1 MLKFPRLLC
10 SVAIICAA
18 LFSSPVQAHFVWV
31 QVLPPAANAPASV
44 VQLSFG
50 ETPEPGEAHL
60 VNKVQQTKV
69 YPLAA
74 GERAAKPLELAVVK
88 QDDVASW
95 QGPVSAK
102 DLAGIEA
109 VCDYGVLAKGGAP
122 FWLNYYA
129 KHLTTGWEKQTTTP
143 RGKHLAL
150 EIVPTQT
157 AAGLEL
163 LVLWNGKQLPNAKV
177 TVDKPDNRST
187 ELTTNDQGVAI
198 FKEGVTG
205 LLAVLASHS
214 ESTSGEREGKK
225 YDSIKHYSTLT
236 LPVALTA
243 KTAEH
248 KVSAPDLLA
257 KAREHRAVWE
267 DFSGLQGNL
276 TVSDNGNIVEAPFSI
291 NAEGEVTLKLA
302 DGPARKWLIMYLE
315 SMVQHRLPTANI
327 KEDVKYV
334 SDNDEHP
341 LGVKL
346 SLGDGEEMDSHYR
359 VRDNVVREVNRRAGK
374 GRFTISV
381 LESQENPEGKYLPT
395 VFTVNT
401 WNGEGDLVSSLTE
414 HDTWG
419 RLGKLDV
426 PQRVVQTSA
435 GKDKVVVRT
444 IDFKNLEI
452 PKARTASK

>member
-1 MLKFPRLLC
+1 MPKFLALSLC
-10 SVAIICAA
+10 CVAMIASTA
-18 LFSSPVQAHFVWV
+18 QAHFVWV
-31 QVLPPAANAPASV
+31 QILPPAANAPAPV
-44 VQLSFG
+44 VQLCFG
-50 ETPEPGEAHL
+50 ETPAPGEAHL
-60 VNKVQQTKV
+60 VNKVQQAKV
-69 YPLAA
+69 YSLTTGDA
-74 GERAAKPLELAVVK
+74 ENKPLELAVVK
-88 QDDVASW
+88 QGDVASW
-95 QGPVSAK
+95 QGPAAAK

-129 KHLTTGWEKQTTTP
+129 KHLTVGWEKQTTSQ

-163 LVLWNGKQLPNAKV
+163 LVLRDGKPLPNAKV

-187 ELTTNDQGVAI
+187 DLTTNDQGVAH
-198 FKEGVTG
+198 FRESVTG
-205 LLAVLASHS
+205 MLAVLANHS
-214 ESTSGEREGKK
+214 EQIAGERDGKK
-225 YDSIKHYSTLT
+225 YESIKHYSTLT
-236 LPVALTA
+236 IPVALTPKA
-243 KTAEH
+243 AEH
-248 KVSAPDLLA
+248 KVTAPDLLA
-257 KAREHRAVWE
+257 KAREHRAVWD
-267 DFSGLQGNL
+267 DFTGLQGSL
-276 TVSDNGNIVEAPFSI
+276 TFSDNGASVAAKFSI
-291 NAEGEVTLKLA
+291 NADGEVTLKLT
-302 DGPARKWLIMYLE
+302 DGPARKWLITYLE

-346 SLGDGEEMDSHYR
+346 SLGDGAEMDSHYR
-359 VRDNVVREVNRRAGK
+359 VRDNVVCEVNRRAGK

-381 LESQENPEGKYLPT
+381 LESKNNPDGKYLPT

-401 WNGEGDLVSSLTE
+401 WNAEGALVSSLTE
-414 HDTWG
+414 HDTWA

-426 PQRVVQTSA
+426 PQRVLQTSA
-435 GKDKVVVRT
+435 GKDKVVVRV
-444 IDFKNLEI
+444 IEFQNLEI